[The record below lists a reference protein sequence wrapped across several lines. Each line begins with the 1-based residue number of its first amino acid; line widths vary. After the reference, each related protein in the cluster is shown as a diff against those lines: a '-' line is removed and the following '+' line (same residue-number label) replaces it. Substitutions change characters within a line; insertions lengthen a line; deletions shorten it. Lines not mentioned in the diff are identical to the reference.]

1 MPKTGKIY
9 PDWVQEYRTKGT
21 TVKRKGEAYYLYKR
35 TSRRVPGKK
44 YPQPVDTYIGIITPE
59 GVVKSDKKKITL
71 TDATVKE
78 FGFSRAVEI
87 LCPQSWKEPLGKE
100 WRNVLDFILLKES
113 AESYISAERKI
124 VEALDPHIQYGA
136 QKGSLLR
143 RMQKESG
150 AGLKDLKC
158 LSTIYLIYMDGYKII
173 SRISGGQQEILDQF
187 HINLEVD

>member
-1 MPKTGKIY
+1 MPKTEKVY
-9 PDWVQEYRTKGT
+9 PNWVQEYRTKGT
-21 TVKRKGEAYYLYKR
+21 TVKKKGETYYLYKR

-44 YPQPVDTYIGIITPE
+44 YPQPVDTYIGVITPE
-59 GVVKSDKKKITL
+59 GVVKSDKKKVTL

-124 VEALDPHIQYGA
+124 AEALDPHIQYGA
-136 QKGSLLR
+136 QKGSLIR

-150 AGLKDLKC
+150 ADLKDLKS
-158 LSTIYLIYMDGYKII
+158 LSTIYLIYMDGNKII
-173 SRISGGQQEILDQF
+173 SRISEEQKEILNRY
-187 HINLEVD
+187 HIDLEVD

>member
-1 MPKTGKIY
+1 MPKTEKVY

-21 TVKRKGEAYYLYKR
+21 TVKKRGETYYLYKR

-44 YPQPVDTYIGIITPE
+44 YPQPVDTYIGVITPE
-59 GVVKSDKKKITL
+59 GVVKSNKKKVTL

-113 AESYISAERKI
+113 AESYISAERE
-124 VEALDPHIQYGA
+124 VAEELDPHIQYGA
-136 QKGSLLR
+136 QKGSLIR

-150 AGLKDLKC
+150 ADLKDLKS
-158 LSTIYLIYMDGYKII
+158 LSTIYLIYMDGNKII
-173 SRISGGQQEILDQF
+173 SKISEEQKEVLNRY
-187 HINLEVD
+187 HIDLEVD

>member
-9 PDWVQEYRTKGT
+9 PDWVQEYRTRGT
-21 TVKRKGEAYYLYKR
+21 TVKKKGEKYYLYKR

-44 YPQPVDTYIGIITPE
+44 YPQPVDTYIGVITPE
-59 GVVKSDKKKITL
+59 GVIQSNKKKVTL
-71 TDATVKE
+71 TDASVKE

-100 WRNVLDFILLKES
+100 WQKVLDFIILKES
-113 AESYISAERKI
+113 AESYILAERGT
-124 VEALDPHIQYGA
+124 VETLDPHIQYGA
-136 QKGSLLR
+136 QKGSLIR

-150 AGLKDLKC
+150 TDLKDLKC
-158 LSTIYLIYMDGYKII
+158 LSTIYLIYMDGNKIL
-173 SRISGGQQEILDQF
+173 SRISDEQREILERF